1 MKSPMTLS
9 NHRSRSP
16 FLNWRFLRRDLLP
29 LALAALAVLVLYSIF
44 SGAEPAAAQSSDTL
58 VSNTG
63 QGMPNTITTDVTA
76 DPHAQAFVTGS
87 NAGGCRI
94 DSIGLYINSASDR
107 RTPVVAIH
115 AASGDDPASEAL
127 HTLVNPTLS
136 ASSSGVQTFTAQGLT
151 LAASTRYF
159 LVISCAAGGGSGKCV
174 NLPATESAAE
184 DSGAASGWSIDDSFL
199 LRADGTWGT
208 TILNDPFM
216 ISVQGKALGT
226 VTATAALGG
235 PNSLEIGWTAYTG
248 TSNYE
253 VQWKSGEEA
262 FSSTRSSGTELT
274 GTEYTIP
281 NLVAGT
287 AYKVRVRAYDS
298 MEALIAQS
306 GELTPP
312 SVIGAIGGLTL
323 TPDGRYA
330 IVASWNAF
338 DGTDE
343 YKVKWQAAGGE
354 EQSATV
360 SHPTTAVA
368 SHRLTG
374 LTKNTEY
381 TVTVEAENDSD
392 TVIANATGKAT
403 THNDV
408 TGITLTPGSHQVDVS
423 WTATLGASG
432 YLVDT
437 RIPGATSAI
446 SRDDVSGTSH
456 TVTGLEPDTEY
467 KITIAA
473 EDAGGNTFTDGSA
486 TTTTLAIPTTKP
498 GIEMRGT
505 FRMITHA
512 AIAQEPLG
520 SAFTVTLTE
529 PAPLSDQKM
538 TISLGGTDGGS
549 FVITCTPITVYQADP
564 CTEGYEVKANE
575 KITVK
580 VQLRAKEGV
589 TYHPSVKRTHSVT
602 ITASSGASTD
612 ASIGK
617 KSVTF
622 PVHTITRGSGPMRP
636 TPANQPPAFPAGRG
650 TWGGD
655 VLVTDSETTVYMC
668 EEAIFR
674 FPQARDPEGLWV
686 DYLVEVYDEDGKLI
700 NLNLEEFR
708 KDTIIYAPRSGWDN
722 TIYTSEPEL
731 TEEEAEGKTEEEK
744 AALKARLTLKTLAD
758 SPDSQWST
766 QRSVHFRP
774 IEHLVGGLY
783 SVKVTPRDETQPGV
797 PVSYGRALHSKALR
811 IEYSA
816 VRKSPEAYDRPE
828 VEHCNAGGYAYVR
841 GHEEHDWDIAPT
853 TYLMELD
860 DNNVLVPQRDAN
872 NSKIIDPSAQARGT
886 IPDPDPETRIRNGD
900 TTTKT
905 ENNTDFGEVE
915 AREVSE
921 KLDDDGNV
929 EMDADGNVI
938 FEVTEPGYV
947 VKRYWVTNRGGKN
960 LTVSGVTLTDN
971 PTGAFTIEKA
981 PKTTAIA
988 LSDFTPFEIRFTP
1001 NNGFGYEHSA
1011 TVNIA
1016 NTDADRPGFTF
1027 RISGTGKGENFPNEQ
1042 VSQVPTHNGQI
1053 SVTAPE
1059 QTVDHGATL
1068 THTVPEPTTDD
1079 DAPLSY
1085 EARTSDG
1092 NPLPSWIT
1100 FDSTSRVVTAAP
1112 QEAQAGESLTIT
1124 VRAWRTLLGD
1134 TGKNQYAWTYTLLIR
1149 VNEIPLLPSDCAAD
1163 ATALTNTASVSGTW
1177 TADQQCHRYSFDTD
1191 RRGPFD
1197 LRLSSTTAPVDLY
1210 LHGGTD
1216 TSGTPVAKSVKYDA
1230 ASNSTRAA
1238 AAARIRLPQWSGTD
1252 YADTLPPGQYTVVAR
1267 YADLTGLLLPG
1278 YTHPEPPIGYT
1289 MSLDAQPK
1297 GMPIGIYQNLNGCT
1311 APALTAGTASA
1322 RTFNGTNC
1330 TSIGAIGRPAL
1341 YWSINVPDPG
1351 VGRAALLTV
1360 NACTGADTYIRPGTM
1375 AQLRSS
1381 RPGPIAKGY
1390 NIKGGCTV
1398 VQAYLVHQDG
1408 HDWSGAYTIET
1419 TTLRYGRTS
1428 HSMSVTWSSRDE
1440 CVNCAPTI
1448 PDVEEQAIFGTG
1460 ETGAITATASC
1471 ATSKEL
1477 PEAIGGNGGQYEYRV
1492 WKRGQRAEFSENGL
1506 SFNPSTRIL
1515 SGTPVST
1522 GTHQL
1527 TYEVH
1532 DGDDNRNTSDAYR
1545 KDLDITV
1552 AAKQGSNCPSQQAFA
1567 PPNTGPSF
1575 SGTIG
1580 TLTATVGQAFSQK
1593 LPFAEDDENDALY
1606 YSVAPSGGGT
1616 LPGWLRFDTSTLVLS
1631 GTPGSGDAPATHE
1644 LAYQVR
1650 DDGQPIMRVA
1660 ILFTLNVAAA
1670 QTQTGPEVPEPPA
1683 NQAPTFSEGAS
1694 ATRSVAENS
1703 ADGTNVGAA
1712 VTAADPDPGDTLTYS
1727 LSGTDAAS
1735 FIIEAATGQITTK
1748 TGVTYDYESK
1758 SSYSLTVDVSDGNG
1772 GTASIAVTVNL
1783 NDVLECYNEAGTLSE
1798 TASIDGNWNAADCK
1812 AHHQDS
1818 RARYLHFT
1826 LDAETEVTITLSAGT
1841 LYVSSDTPSNGWGTT
1856 PGGGYEHR
1864 VNTRKGNGK
1873 LLHDGSASTATLTL
1887 PAGDYTAEA
1896 AQTTDGGETFT
1907 LEVGLPEPATSE
1919 NKSEPEPANQAPTF
1933 SEGASATRQV
1943 AENSAAGTSVGSAVT
1958 ATDNDN
1964 DTLAY
1969 ILSGTDAASFEIG
1982 SSTGQITTK
1991 TGVTYDYEIKSI
2003 YSLTVGVSDGKGG
2016 TDTIAV
2022 TVNITDVNET
2032 PVFSEG
2038 DTATREVAEN
2048 SSGGVNVG
2056 AAITATDPDSGNT
2069 LTYSLSGTDAAS
2081 FEIGSSTG
2089 QITTKSGE
2097 TYDYETK
2104 KSYSVTVGVS
2114 DGNGGTDSIAVTVN
2128 LTDVDETPQPPPNKA
2143 PSFTEGASATRQVAE
2158 NSAAGT
2164 SVGSAVTATDADNDT
2179 LTYTL
2184 SGTDA
2189 SSFTI
2194 GSSTGQI
2201 TTKAGVTYDYE
2212 TKQSY
2217 SVTVSVSDGNG
2228 GTDSIAVTVS
2238 LTDVEETPPVVEK
2251 PDPPAPTPPTADA
2264 GADFNGKR
2272 GEVLTLSGS
2281 GTANA
2286 AGSQTLTYGWR
2297 ISGASHTELA
2307 SASAF
2312 LSDAD
2317 SAEATFT
2324 MPRRKNMTDRSA
2336 LDDGNWIEFELTV
2349 TDGDGESSSDTVKVT
2364 ISGTTWTP
2372 D

>member
-87 NAGGCRI
+87 NAGGYRI

-127 HTLVNPTLS
+127 HTLVNPTLT

-235 PNSLEIGWTAYTG
+235 PNSLEIGWSAYTG
-248 TSNYE
+248 TANYE

-423 WTATLGASG
+423 WTATPGASG
-432 YLVDT
+432 YIVDT

-486 TTTTLAIPTTKP
+486 TTTTLAVPTTKP

-505 FRMITHA
+505 FRMITHN
-512 AIAQEPLG
+512 AIALEPLG
-520 SAFTVTLTE
+520 SALTVTLTE
-529 PAPLSDQKM
+529 PAPLPDQKL
-538 TISLGGTDGGS
+538 TVSLGGTDGGS
-549 FVITCTPITVYQADP
+549 FVITCTPENVYQADT
-564 CTEGYEVKANE
+564 CAEGYEVEAGKAL
-575 KITVK
+575 TVK

-602 ITASSGASTD
+602 ITANSGASDD
-612 ASIGK
+612 ASIGR

-622 PVHTITRGSGPMRP
+622 PVHTITRGSGPKRP
-636 TPANQPPAFPAGRG
+636 TPANQPPEFPAGTTG

-655 VLVTDSETTVYMC
+655 TKAESRGNIVYMC

-674 FPQARDPEGLWV
+674 FPEVRDPEGLWV
-686 DYLVEVYDEDGKLI
+686 EYLVEVLEEDGRLVP
-700 NLNLEEFR
+700 LEKYKKGTF
-708 KDTIIYAPRSGWDN
+708 IYAPRTGWNN

-731 TEEEAEGKTEEEK
+731 TEEEAEGRTKEEK
-744 AALKARLTLKTLAD
+744 EALKARLTLKTLAD

-774 IEHLVGGLY
+774 KEHLVGALY

-797 PVSYGRALHSKALR
+797 PVSYGRALHSNALR

-816 VRKSPEAYDRPE
+816 VRKSPEAYARPE

-841 GHEEHDWDIAPT
+841 GHEDHDWDITPT
-853 TYLMELD
+853 VYLTED
-860 DNNVLVPQRDAN
+860 DGTGNLVPQRDDEGQF
-872 NSKIIDPSAQARGT
+872 ILDPDEPARGL
-886 IPDPDPETRIRNGD
+886 IPDPDPDTRIRSGD

-915 AREVSE
+915 AYKETE
-921 KLDDDGNV
+921 KRDAGGNV

-938 FEVTEPGYV
+938 FEVTEPGYL

-960 LTVSGVTLTDN
+960 LTVSGVSLTDN
-971 PTGAFTIEKA
+971 PTGAFSIEKS
-981 PKTTAIA
+981 PKTTAMP
-988 LSDFTPFEIRFTP
+988 LSDFTSVEIRFTP
-1001 NNGFGYEHSA
+1001 NNGFGYEHQA

-1016 NTDADRPGFTF
+1016 NTDADRPDFTF
-1027 RISGTGKGENFPNEQ
+1027 RISGTGKGEDFANEH
-1042 VSQVPTHNGQI
+1042 VKQVPTHNGQI
-1053 SVTAPE
+1053 AVTAPE
-1059 QTVDHGATL
+1059 QTVDHGETL
-1068 THTVPEPTTDD
+1068 THTVPEPVTDD
-1079 DAPLSY
+1079 NAPLSY
-1085 EARTSDG
+1085 DARSSDG

-1134 TGKNQYAWTYTLLIR
+1134 TGKNQYAWTYTLPIR

-1210 LHGGTD
+1210 LHRGTD

-1230 ASNSTRAA
+1230 ASNSTRADDD
-1238 AAARIRLPQWSGTD
+1238 ARIRLPQWSGTD

-1322 RTFNGTNC
+1322 RTFNGADC

-1381 RPGPIAKGY
+1381 RPGAIAKGY

-1408 HDWSGAYTIET
+1408 HDWNGAYTIET

-1428 HSMSVTWSSRDE
+1428 RSMSVTWSSRDE

-1477 PEAIGGNGGQYEYRV
+1477 PEAIGGNGGRYEYRV
-1492 WKRGQRAEFSENGL
+1492 WKRDQRAEFSENGL

-1532 DGDDNRNTSDAYR
+1532 DGDDNRNASDAYR
-1545 KDLDITV
+1545 KDFDITV
-1552 AAKQGSNCPSQQAFA
+1552 VAKQGSNCPSQQGFTLS
-1567 PPNTGPSF
+1567 NTGPSF
-1575 SGTIG
+1575 SGTVPD
-1580 TLTATVGQAFSQK
+1580 LSATAGQAFSHK
-1593 LPFAEDDENDALY
+1593 LPFAQDDENDALY

-1616 LPGWLRFDTSTLVLS
+1616 LPGWLSFDSSTLVLS

-1783 NDVLECYNEAGTLSE
+1783 NDVLECHNEAGTFSE
-1798 TASIDGNWNAADCK
+1798 TASFDGDWHAADCK

-1818 RARYLHFT
+1818 RARYFHFT

-1841 LYVSSDTPSNGWGTT
+1841 LYVSSDTPNNGWGTT

-1864 VNTRKGNGK
+1864 VNARRGNGK
-1873 LLHDGSASTATLTL
+1873 LLHHGSANTATLTL
-1887 PAGDYTAEA
+1887 SSGDYTAEA
-1896 AQTTDGGETFT
+1896 AQTTVSGGTFT
-1907 LEVGLPEPATSE
+1907 LEIGLPDPATSE
-1919 NKSEPEPANQAPTF
+1919 DKTEPDPPANQAPAFDANIDTTL
-1933 SEGASATRQV
+1933 EIP
-1943 AENSAAGTSVGSAVT
+1943 ENSAAGTNVGSPIT
-1958 ATDNDN
+1958 ATDPDEGN
-1964 DTLAY
+1964 TLTY
-1969 ILSGTDAASFEIG
+1969 TLSGTDAASFAIVA
-1982 SSTGQITTK
+1982 STGQITTK
-1991 TGVTYDYEIKSI
+1991 AGVTYDYETKKS
-2003 YSLTVGVSDGKGG
+2003 YSLAVGVSDGNGG
-2016 TDTIAV
+2016 TDSIAV
-2022 TVNITDVNET
+2022 TVSLTDVNEA
-2032 PVFSEG
+2032 PVFADGAS
-2038 DTATREVAEN
+2038 ATREVAEN
-2048 SSGGVNVG
+2048 SAASVNVG
-2056 AAITATDPDSGNT
+2056 AAVTASDPDTGDT

-2081 FEIGSSTG
+2081 FAIGSSTS
-2089 QITTKSGE
+2089 QITTKSGV

-2114 DGNGGTDSIAVTVN
+2114 DGNGGTDSIAVTV
-2128 LTDVDETPQPPPNKA
+2128 
-2143 PSFTEGASATRQVAE
+2143 
-2158 NSAAGT
+2158 
-2164 SVGSAVTATDADNDT
+2164 
-2179 LTYTL
+2179 
-2184 SGTDA
+2184 
-2189 SSFTI
+2189 
-2194 GSSTGQI
+2194 
-2201 TTKAGVTYDYE
+2201 
-2212 TKQSY
+2212 
-2217 SVTVSVSDGNG
+2217 
-2228 GTDSIAVTVS
+2228 S
-2238 LTDVEETPPVVEK
+2238 LTDVNET
-2251 PDPPAPTPPTADA
+2251 PPAPTPPTADA

-2286 AGSQTLTYGWR
+2286 DGSQTLTYRWR

-2312 LSDAD
+2312 LSSAD

-2336 LDDGNWIEFELTV
+2336 LDDGNWIDFELTV
-2349 TDGDGESSSDTVKVT
+2349 TDGDGEQSTDTVKVT

-2372 D
+2372 G